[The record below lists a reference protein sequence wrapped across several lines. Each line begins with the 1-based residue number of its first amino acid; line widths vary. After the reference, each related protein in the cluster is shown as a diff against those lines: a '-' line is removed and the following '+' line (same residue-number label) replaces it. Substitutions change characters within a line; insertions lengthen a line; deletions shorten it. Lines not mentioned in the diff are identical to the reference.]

1 MAAAAI
7 AAQQQQAQQQKQL
20 STQKQQEIKNVEP
33 NQTTSDIFQILK
45 QTQQPLNKSST
56 QNNEK
61 SETTALITAT
71 SKDIQQQQNKMLNFE
86 CPKSMRDAIFLG
98 VTYAEA
104 KIGQKMPYLLSL
116 DDQLNANNENQ
127 ADTLCITIPTTPYRS
142 RLRQIT
148 SDTYLCLNRLKPSI
162 NIHTENIS
170 MYSNCWQ
177 PVLLIIKKT

>member
-7 AAQQQQAQQQKQL
+7 VAQQEQAQQQKQL

-33 NQTTSDIFQILK
+33 NQITSGISQILK
-45 QTQQPLNKSST
+45 QTQQPLDKSST

-61 SETTALITAT
+61 SETT
-71 SKDIQQQQNKMLNFE
+71 SKDIQQQNKISIFE

-127 ADTLCITIPTTPYRS
+127 ADTLCMTIPTTPYRS

-148 SDTYLCLNRLKPSI
+148 SDTYLCLNRLKPTI
-162 NIHTENIS
+162 NIHNENIS

-177 PVLLIIKKT
+177 PVLLIIKKLKQFLD